1 MDFTTIIVASMGL
14 LQAIVITVIGGM
26 FARSQRKNKEDEA
39 RINKRA
45 EIRAKESQ
53 LSMRLMASSVNL
65 GVATCIA
72 VKEGSVNGK
81 MDAAL
86 KSAELAQKEYYDF
99 INSVAAEHII
109 K

>member
-1 MDFTTIIVASMGL
+1 MNLSLEIAIIGLIQAVAVAL
-14 LQAIVITVIGGM
+14 LGGM
-26 FARSQRKNKEDEA
+26 FARNSKKNKDNEA
-39 RINKRA
+39 RIDKRA

-53 LSMRLMASSVNL
+53 LSMRLMAASVNL

-81 MDAAL
+81 MNAAL
-86 KSAELAQKEYYDF
+86 KSAELAQQEYYQF
-99 INSVAAEHII
+99 INSVAAEQII